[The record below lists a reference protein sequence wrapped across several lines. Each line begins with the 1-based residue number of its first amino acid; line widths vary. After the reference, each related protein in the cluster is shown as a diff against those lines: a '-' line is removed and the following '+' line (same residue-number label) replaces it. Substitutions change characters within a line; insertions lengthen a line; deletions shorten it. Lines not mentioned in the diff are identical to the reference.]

1 MRVVCCPDSF
11 KESMSAVEA
20 AAAMSRGV
28 RRVWPHADVVE
39 LPLADG
45 GEGTVAALAHALGGE
60 LVPVRTSNALGEPV
74 VAQIGF
80 VAGRRLAVVGASD
93 ACGIELIPRER
104 RDAEAASTLGVGL
117 LLSAAL
123 DLGAEHVIVGLGG
136 SATTDAGAGMM
147 AALGVRFLD
156 ADGVDLE
163 PGGGPLSGLA
173 AVDVSGIDPRL
184 AGVRWQVACDVNNPL
199 LGPSGAAAVFSPQ
212 KGASPEAVLRLGA
225 GLARWADVVERELG
239 VGVRDAPGAGAAG
252 GLGAAF
258 LAFMGA
264 ELVPGV
270 DLVLDAV
277 GFDRVATDADLLFTG
292 EGSVDSQSASGKVP
306 WGVAVRAVGL
316 GVPVVVFGGRIRMEQ
331 GVFPGVTTLVPIVRD
346 PADLRTALAHG
357 PDNLEHAAAGVCR
370 LLDLGASVY
379 QS

>member
-173 AVDVSGIDPRL
+173 AVDVSD
-184 AGVRWQVACDVNNPL
+184 
-199 LGPSGAAAVFSPQ
+199 
-212 KGASPEAVLRLGA
+212 
-225 GLARWADVVERELG
+225 
-239 VGVRDAPGAGAAG
+239 
-252 GLGAAF
+252 
-258 LAFMGA
+258 
-264 ELVPGV
+264 
-270 DLVLDAV
+270 
-277 GFDRVATDADLLFTG
+277 
-292 EGSVDSQSASGKVP
+292 
-306 WGVAVRAVGL
+306 
-316 GVPVVVFGGRIRMEQ
+316 
-331 GVFPGVTTLVPIVRD
+331 
-346 PADLRTALAHG
+346 
-357 PDNLEHAAAGVCR
+357 
-370 LLDLGASVY
+370 
-379 QS
+379 